1 MNKKIQTVLSVFMII
16 VIFGIQISYAV
27 QVNEETDFFEVNT
40 TDKKLEMIFN
50 INKIEYDKFK
60 IVLNSNIDNEKI
72 YTYENVEI
80 EEESNAITI
89 EIDKTKL
96 NLNEIKLC
104 YEFGEINTDTIIQLN
119 AKVIIDEEVEE
130 QDEEGNVEILKQ
142 EKIVVDVKKNV
153 TLTQKNEKEN
163 NETNEII
170 SNNSEEKDSSK
181 TEAEQKEKNET
192 NSEEKN
198 SSKPE
203 ADQKEKNEIQKEKN
217 VETLSNNNYGN
228 IEQGKAQNSTKANT
242 KSNTINNT
250 LVSLKNEEKKET
262 AVYNGSNNNYLKKIK
277 IKGVDLNTTF
287 NKENTTYFA
296 NVTNTSDLTITA
308 ISEDNSAKVSVIGN
322 DSISEGTNKILIS
335 VTAENGDV
343 RYYRIF
349 VNCDLKK

>member
-1 MNKKIQTVLSVFMII
+1 MLWV
-16 VIFGIQISYAV
+16 
-27 QVNEETDFFEVNT
+27 
-40 TDKKLEMIFN
+40 
-50 INKIEYDKFK
+50 
-60 IVLNSNIDNEKI
+60 
-72 YTYENVEI
+72 
-80 EEESNAITI
+80 
-89 EIDKTKL
+89 
-96 NLNEIKLC
+96 
-104 YEFGEINTDTIIQLN
+104 GEINTDTIIQLN

-217 VETLSNNNYGN
+217 VETLSNNNNGN

-287 NKENTTYFA
+287 NKENTTYFIETTGKTSL
-296 NVTNTSDLTITA
+296 NV
-308 ISEDNSAKVSVIGN
+308 V
-322 DSISEGTNKILIS
+322 
-335 VTAENGDV
+335 V
-343 RYYRIF
+343 RWIEW
-349 VNCDLKK
+349 N